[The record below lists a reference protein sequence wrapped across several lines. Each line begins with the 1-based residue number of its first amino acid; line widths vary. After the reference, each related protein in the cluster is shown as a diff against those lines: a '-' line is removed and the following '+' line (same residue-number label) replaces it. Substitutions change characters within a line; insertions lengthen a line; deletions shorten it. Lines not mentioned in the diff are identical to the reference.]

1 MTAGFG
7 AISVNVDSLIIHE
20 KAKHGYKESTK
31 NTTAKDE
38 DKDDLF
44 DYIILLFRLCAL
56 HKNLDSAV
64 DMADGA
70 RSIRSAKYEALL
82 YNKTGKTKYLIG
94 SIHLTSLTSGTLS
107 KDQTERLIQNRFIN
121 VSGGKNRNMALDEY
135 VEFMNREIKSASTG
149 HQTKESLIK
158 HSKDF
163 PFLVESVQHFDDMC
177 DVRGRKGFH
186 HACAIIP

>member
-1 MTAGFG
+1 
-7 AISVNVDSLIIHE
+7 
-20 KAKHGYKESTK
+20 
-31 NTTAKDE
+31 
-38 DKDDLF
+38 
-44 DYIILLFRLCAL
+44 
-56 HKNLDSAV
+56 
-64 DMADGA
+64 MADGA

-82 YNKTGKTKYLIG
+82 YKKTGKTKYLIG

-121 VSGGKNRNMALDEY
+121 VSCGKNRNIALDEY

-163 PFLVESVQHFDDMC
+163 PF
-177 DVRGRKGFH
+177 GRKCTAF
-186 HACAIIP
+186 